1 MQILILLLLII
12 AVLYFVNTYLLFLPT
27 VFKTMSLC
35 IGFLL
40 ASLFYYV
47 KKKNIMK
54 TRFVFLWILCV
65 SFSGVAQVKILFDA
79 TKAEMAGNADW
90 VIDADAHNIYFNS
103 TTHLPYASSGSSGA
117 SNPQRIPTLTQS
129 GITATTTEDY
139 WQGGLS
145 YWAID
150 CVKQGYV
157 VESLPYN
164 AQITYGSSSNAQDL
178 SNYNIFVVDEPNML
192 FSATEKDAIVNFVK
206 NGGSLMMIADHT
218 ISDRNNDGYDSLQVW
233 NDLLQNN
240 NVLSDPFG
248 IQFDS
253 VDFSQTTTNIANI
266 PANPILHGIK
276 GNVTRA
282 QWSGGTTMTLNTTSN
297 TSVKGLIFK
306 TGSNATGTTNV
317 MVAQANYLA
326 GKVVAIGDSSIP
338 DDGTG
343 DTGDVLYNG
352 YIADANG
359 NHQILLMN
367 AIIWLATPN
376 LGTTTFDTTQMN
388 VMVSPNPIRGKEL
401 TLYYNATISSVA
413 TFVIYD
419 SLGRMIKQ
427 EAITNAIQTINCNE
441 FTPGIYFGKAIY
453 QGNTKTVKFIVE

>member
-376 LGTTTFDTTQMN
+376 LGTTTFEDYQTS
-388 VMVSPNPIRGKEL
+388 VMVSPNPIRSKEL
-401 TLYYNATISSVA
+401 ILYYNAAISSAA

-427 EAITNAIQTINCNE
+427 EAITSAIQTINCSE